1 LKDYLLKYECSKKI
15 KKMKVE
21 QLFTGCLAEMA
32 YYIESNGEAAII
44 DPLRETEPYLR
55 MAEADKAKIKYIFL
69 THFHADFVSGH
80 VDLSKKTGA
89 EIVYGPNAET
99 NFKFHL
105 GKDNEEFK
113 IGNIILKLLHTPGHT
128 MESSSYLLMDEKGKT
143 PYVFTGDCLFI
154 GDVGRPDL
162 AVKSGSMTQDDLAG
176 YLFDSLR
183 NKIMTL
189 PDDITVYPAHG
200 AGSACGKNMS
210 SETFDTLGNQKKTN
224 YALRADMTK
233 AEFIKEVTTGLK
245 QPPAYFPNNVRMNKE
260 VNTSIDEILHK
271 GTTPLHPETFMDLS
285 EQKDVLVVDTRSKD
299 SYAEE
304 GTVPGAWY
312 IGIDGNF
319 APWVGTLIKNINQKI
334 IFIADDELR
343 INEIVTRFS
352 RVGYDN
358 TVGYLE
364 GGIPNWKSHRFKV
377 DKIGSIS
384 AAKFA
389 EQLNNGLLEKPLDVR
404 RETEYQSEHVIGVEN
419 FPLENIHNN
428 FYEIDPEK
436 EYFLHCQS
444 GYRSLVA
451 ASIFK
456 ANGVKKVTDIRG
468 GFNDLKESKVPL
480 TDYVCPTTLL

>member
-1 LKDYLLKYECSKKI
+1 
-15 KKMKVE
+15 MKVE

-55 MAEADKAKIKYIFL
+55 MAEADNAKIKYIFL

-89 EIVYGPNAET
+89 TIVYGPNAET
-99 NFKFHL
+99 NFEFHS

-113 IGNIILKLLHTPGHT
+113 IGDVTLKLLHTPGHT
-128 MESSSYLLMDEKGKT
+128 MESSSYLLIDDKGKT

-162 AVKSGSMTQDDLAG
+162 AVKSGSITQDDLAG
-176 YLFDSLR
+176 HLFDSLR

-189 PDDITVYPAHG
+189 PDDIIVYPAHG

-233 AEFIKEVTTGLK
+233 EEFIKEVTTGLK
-245 QPPAYFPNNVRMNKE
+245 QPPAYFPNNVRMNKGI
-260 VNTSIDEILHK
+260 NTSIDEILHR
-271 GTTPLHPETFMDLS
+271 GTTPLDPATFKEMS
-285 EQKDVLVVDTRSKD
+285 ERKDILVVDTRSKE

-319 APWVGTLIKNINQKI
+319 APWVGSLIKDINQKI

-343 INEIVTRFS
+343 VNEIVTRFS

-358 TVGYLE
+358 TLGYLN
-364 GGIPNWKSHRFKV
+364 GGLKDWIAYGYEV

-384 AAKFA
+384 AHLFAKKLKKG
-389 EQLNNGLLEKPLDVR
+389 EMEKVLDVR
-404 RETEYQSEHVIGVEN
+404 RESEFQSEHVVGVEN
-419 FPLENIHNN
+419 FPLETIHDN
-428 FYEIDPEK
+428 YAEINPNK
-436 EYFLHCQS
+436 EYFLHCAS
-444 GYRSLVA
+444 GYRSLIA

-456 ANGVKKVTDIRG
+456 ANGVEKVTDVRG
-468 GFNDLKESKVPL
+468 GFNDILETEAPR
-480 TDYVCPTTLL
+480 TEYVCPTTLL